1 MNEIKKCSISG
12 VAFIFEKVAYNRLY
26 EYIDSLKRAYKD
38 NSESSEIIADIE
50 ARIAELILSAI
61 SDNSQTV
68 CLPLIENIIAQLG
81 SAEDITG
88 KDAEVTPT
96 TDTRITRRLYRD
108 MNSSKL
114 GGVCSGLGKYFNIDP
129 VLMRLVIFSPL
140 VLVPIAKISHHIAW
154 LEPIGWNIFKVLLV
168 VYVIMWFVI
177 PEAVTARQK
186 LEMEGEAVT
195 AKAIAERQKDQT
207 DEQRAKS
214 TLASFIGGL
223 GKFAIICLKV
233 FVAIVI
239 FAMIFFVL
247 SLITAFLAIIT
258 GIGTNII
265 AAGEFGTIANVIS
278 TFGTGLTLSALFA
291 VLVPTMV
298 IIYLLGSLILGS
310 KPRGW
315 VLLCAMIIWILVII
329 GLFTTAISTV
339 NSMGVD
345 EVERIM
351 KRDYDESR
359 LDEPLDTLQYQRL
372 LYDNN
377 AQSID

>member
-1 MNEIKKCSISG
+1 
-12 VAFIFEKVAYNRLY
+12 
-26 EYIDSLKRAYKD
+26 
-38 NSESSEIIADIE
+38 
-50 ARIAELILSAI
+50 
-61 SDNSQTV
+61 
-68 CLPLIENIIAQLG
+68 
-81 SAEDITG
+81 
-88 KDAEVTPT
+88 
-96 TDTRITRRLYRD
+96 
-108 MNSSKL
+108 
-114 GGVCSGLGKYFNIDP
+114 
-129 VLMRLVIFSPL
+129 
-140 VLVPIAKISHHIAW
+140 
-154 LEPIGWNIFKVLLV
+154 
-168 VYVIMWFVI
+168 
-177 PEAVTARQK
+177 
-186 LEMEGEAVT
+186 
-195 AKAIAERQKDQT
+195 
-207 DEQRAKS
+207 
-214 TLASFIGGL
+214 LASFISGL

-239 FAMIFFVL
+239 FGMIFFVL
-247 SLITAFLAIIT
+247 SLITAFLAIVT

-351 KRDYDESR
+351 KRDYDEPR

>member
-1 MNEIKKCSISG
+1 
-12 VAFIFEKVAYNRLY
+12 
-26 EYIDSLKRAYKD
+26 
-38 NSESSEIIADIE
+38 
-50 ARIAELILSAI
+50 
-61 SDNSQTV
+61 
-68 CLPLIENIIAQLG
+68 
-81 SAEDITG
+81 
-88 KDAEVTPT
+88 
-96 TDTRITRRLYRD
+96 
-108 MNSSKL
+108 
-114 GGVCSGLGKYFNIDP
+114 
-129 VLMRLVIFSPL
+129 
-140 VLVPIAKISHHIAW
+140 
-154 LEPIGWNIFKVLLV
+154 
-168 VYVIMWFVI
+168 
-177 PEAVTARQK
+177 
-186 LEMEGEAVT
+186 
-195 AKAIAERQKDQT
+195 
-207 DEQRAKS
+207 
-214 TLASFIGGL
+214 
-223 GKFAIICLKV
+223 
-233 FVAIVI
+233 
-239 FAMIFFVL
+239 MIFFVL
-247 SLITAFLAIIT
+247 SLITAFLAIVT

-298 IIYLLGSLILGS
+298 IIYLLGSLVLGN

-351 KRDYDESR
+351 KRDYDEPR

>member
-1 MNEIKKCSISG
+1 
-12 VAFIFEKVAYNRLY
+12 
-26 EYIDSLKRAYKD
+26 
-38 NSESSEIIADIE
+38 
-50 ARIAELILSAI
+50 
-61 SDNSQTV
+61 
-68 CLPLIENIIAQLG
+68 
-81 SAEDITG
+81 
-88 KDAEVTPT
+88 
-96 TDTRITRRLYRD
+96 
-108 MNSSKL
+108 
-114 GGVCSGLGKYFNIDP
+114 
-129 VLMRLVIFSPL
+129 
-140 VLVPIAKISHHIAW
+140 
-154 LEPIGWNIFKVLLV
+154 
-168 VYVIMWFVI
+168 MWFVI

-239 FAMIFFVL
+239 FGMIFFVL

-278 TFGTGLTLSALFA
+278 TFGTGLTLSTLFA

-298 IIYLLGSLILGS
+298 IIYLLGSLILGN